1 MADPRDFPYQCP
13 TCGQNKRFLTLV
25 GLWSHLENK
34 HPKHGHNLDTL
45 DTQKAC
51 KSGEQNGRTPTQ
63 QSSPTA
69 QFMHRHP
76 MADKRL
82 NRLSREGREL
92 DRQLVEAKEKERNHK
107 YSSLDYRSP
116 TKSVFSPRAN
126 NFDTHSLKDVPVSRN
141 NISQHSR
148 TRSSDDLLDHHDS
161 TDNINVYA
169 EMFNDDVFTPPG
181 SPNPQYQRV
190 NLSGSYNN
198 LSTAQGSPNYDEV
211 LELVERLKGDLHVK
225 ELRLHRANN
234 ELEDL
239 AMERRKTQHEIIAMS
254 KEKDTNQGTLD
265 QMRKDLDE
273 KDSIIREKEK
283 EVINLTQFL
292 RNTAEKEAT
301 ARAQLE
307 EFINGLIN
315 RAERAENEL
324 STLRRPQGHYSSL
337 QPQPSAGSPMG
348 MDYTSP
354 GASHASQ
361 TMGNNLHPVERGLV
375 TGRRVDGNHQIEDQI
390 VPVNLQRNFKSPSPQ
405 HLRSSMDDLS
415 SDFLEPSFRDDSQ
428 QPVYPGKNPFSCSD
442 SGVGS
447 SIPSYKTHAE
457 SPKKGPKISSTDFAT
472 LQEKEKQLKEE
483 LNKVREMQRNCR
495 RKRMRS
501 ATSTMTEPSI
511 DYSSDSMTNVTDDT
525 DPDYSL
531 EESLGSLQRQM
542 ETDRPRTGTRKKSQK
557 SREEGFRSLGKSPK
571 WPQQPTPVYTQAEV
585 DKRRR
590 DVLFGVF
597 MFLDT
602 INLSKVALVCKEW
615 RNISRHPALWRN
627 VRLGKSKISAKYLVT
642 LSKWATQVRCLTL
655 MGLKPRSKKPQETM
669 EDYIRQIRGSLESG
683 IEQLL
688 RANAAS
694 LVTLKLVDCRNLLTD
709 RTLWMASCH
718 CRKLKQVVYIS
729 ETDPACAEVLWSLGS
744 GCKEIKDLIVPPI
757 YPNEKALVFNDAC
770 CETIGR
776 MWPLLHILCIG
787 GTAITGHGLV
797 AIASQCARLQILE
810 LDHMGEM
817 TEHIAQAM
825 CKAGL
830 RGLEVL
836 DFTFTRVTP
845 EALTQFNSS
854 CSRLRSI
861 SVHIGISDYF
871 HEKGKAENIQQYEQ
885 IVKKFK
891 ALRDQPAFNG
901 VLTVQTD
908 YG

>member
-428 QPVYPGKNPFSCSD
+428 QPVYPGKNKPFSCSD

-447 SIPSYKTHAE
+447 SIPSYKTHE
-457 SPKKGPKISSTDFAT
+457 
-472 LQEKEKQLKEE
+472 
-483 LNKVREMQRNCR
+483 
-495 RKRMRS
+495 
-501 ATSTMTEPSI
+501 
-511 DYSSDSMTNVTDDT
+511 
-525 DPDYSL
+525 
-531 EESLGSLQRQM
+531 
-542 ETDRPRTGTRKKSQK
+542 
-557 SREEGFRSLGKSPK
+557 

>member
-447 SIPSYKTHAE
+447 SIPSYKTHE
-457 SPKKGPKISSTDFAT
+457 
-472 LQEKEKQLKEE
+472 
-483 LNKVREMQRNCR
+483 
-495 RKRMRS
+495 
-501 ATSTMTEPSI
+501 
-511 DYSSDSMTNVTDDT
+511 
-525 DPDYSL
+525 
-531 EESLGSLQRQM
+531 
-542 ETDRPRTGTRKKSQK
+542 
-557 SREEGFRSLGKSPK
+557 